1 MWLHNAINLTKVNA
15 YNEKDVVR
23 DTGGITKREDN
34 AVIELKILIVPTKNR
49 FRQGET
55 GRFEEQTINF
65 QVSKSELKE
74 KGYYNDE
81 KPPVWVKTR
90 DAFNLLLGKTHIIR
104 GGLDY
109 KVMMVEDFS
118 WDPGLQLYR
127 CLAKRMIPVGNL
139 I

>member
-34 AVIELKILIVPTKNR
+34 AVIELKILIIPTINR

-55 GRFEEQTINF
+55 GRFEEKPLRF
-65 QVSKSELKE
+65 QVSKSELNK
-74 KGYYNDE
+74 KSLTL
-81 KPPVWVKTR
+81 KV
-90 DAFNLLLGKTHIIR
+90 GKTHIIK
-104 GGLDY
+104 GGLDF
-109 KVMMVEDFS
+109 KVMQVEDAS
-118 WDPGLQLYR
+118 WDPGLQLYE

-139 I
+139 V

>member
-34 AVIELKILIVPTKNR
+34 DIIELKILIIPTFNR
-49 FRQGET
+49 FRQGEK
-55 GRFEEQTINF
+55 GRFEEMPLRF
-65 QVSKSELKE
+65 QVSKSELK
-74 KGYYNDE
+74 KKNFTI
-81 KPPVWVKTR
+81 KV
-90 DAFNLLLGKTHIIR
+90 GKTHIIKN
-104 GGLDY
+104 GLDF
-109 KVMMVEDFS
+109 KVQQVQDAS

>member
-1 MWLHNAINLTKVNA
+1 MWLHNALNLTKVNA

-23 DTGGITKREDN
+23 DTGGLTKKEDN
-34 AVIELKILIVPTKNR
+34 TTIELKILIVPTKNR

-55 GRFEEQTINF
+55 GRFEEQLINF
-65 QVSKSELKE
+65 QVSKNELRKKDFE
-74 KGYYNDE
+74 ML
-81 KPPVWVKTR
+81 V
-90 DAFNLLLGKTHIIR
+90 GKTHIIR

>member
-23 DTGGITKREDN
+23 DTGGVTKKEDN
-34 AVIELKILIVPTKNR
+34 TTIELKILIVPTINR

-55 GRFEEQTINF
+55 GRFEEQLINF
-65 QVSKSELKE
+65 QVSKSELTK
-74 KGYYNDE
+74 KSFSML
-81 KPPVWVKTR
+81 V
-90 DAFNLLLGKTHIIR
+90 GKTHIIK

-109 KVMMVEDFS
+109 KVMQVEDAS

-127 CLAKRMIPVGNL
+127 CVAKRMIPVGAL
-139 I
+139 V